1 MRFLGTH
8 RRVAGLRPRE
18 ESERHYSSRLER
30 VEIPEGIIDTVR
42 RRIEIIKTQTRALVS
57 GHTRVDAEVSAATS
71 VLRAK
76 LVLSPDNRV
85 LVTEVTSI
93 LVCFKSPLNW
103 GQLDSRERDI

>member
-57 GHTRVDAEVSAATS
+57 GHTRVDAEVSAAMS

-85 LVTEVTSI
+85 LETEVNQYPR
-93 LVCFKSPLNW
+93 VF
-103 GQLDSRERDI
+103 